1 LAELKWESG
10 KTQHRIVGMFR
21 GQKEFVFLIGC
32 THKEQRYKPT
42 EALDTANTRRQ
53 MLSPERANE
62 GAKVEAYE
70 QVT

>member
-1 LAELKWESG
+1 
-10 KTQHRIVGMFR
+10 MFR